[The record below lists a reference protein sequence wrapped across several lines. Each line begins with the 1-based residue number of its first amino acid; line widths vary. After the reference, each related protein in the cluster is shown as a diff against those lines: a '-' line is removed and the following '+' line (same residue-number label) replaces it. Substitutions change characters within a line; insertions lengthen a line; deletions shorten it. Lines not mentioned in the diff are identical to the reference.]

1 MNPILRR
8 YLADTWL
15 PTLAYF
21 AAVVAAAL
29 LSERTASPV
38 LRVLAGALPLP
49 ALAWMAW
56 VELKR
61 LRRRDELRQR
71 IELEAMTI
79 AFAVSFGVVAALT
92 FIGMYGALELPLH
105 LAAFIM
111 AVCWIGAQLWVRA
124 RYRYWWLQGDDP
136 EKPDDSTRSE
146 ESRHEDRP

>member
-8 YLADTWL
+8 YIADTWL

-21 AAVVAAAL
+21 ASVVAAAL
-29 LSERTASPV
+29 LSARADSHL
-38 LRVLAGALPLP
+38 LRGLAGALPLP

-56 VELKR
+56 VELQR

-79 AFAVSFGVVAALT
+79 AFAISFGVVAALT
-92 FIGMYGALELPLH
+92 FIGMYGALDLPLH

-111 AVCWIGAQLWVRA
+111 AACWIGAQLWVRA
-124 RYRYWWLQGDDP
+124 RYRYWWLQGGDEDSP
-136 EKPDDSTRSE
+136 EDSRNE
-146 ESRHEDRP
+146 VKRP

>member
-56 VELKR
+56 VE
-61 LRRRDELRQR
+61 
-71 IELEAMTI
+71 
-79 AFAVSFGVVAALT
+79 LT

>member
-8 YLADTWL
+8 YIADTWM

-21 AAVVAAAL
+21 ACVTAAAV
-29 LSERTASPV
+29 LSERTESTL
-38 LRVLAGALPLP
+38 LRMVAGTLPLP

-79 AFAVSFGVVAALT
+79 AFALSFGIVAALT
-92 FIGMYGALELPLH
+92 FIGMYGAIELPLY

-111 AVCWIGAQLWVRA
+111 ALCWIGAQLWVRA
-124 RYRYWWLQGDDP
+124 RYHYWWRQDGEDAAA
-136 EKPDDSTRSE
+136 E
-146 ESRHEDRP
+146 EPRNEVKHP